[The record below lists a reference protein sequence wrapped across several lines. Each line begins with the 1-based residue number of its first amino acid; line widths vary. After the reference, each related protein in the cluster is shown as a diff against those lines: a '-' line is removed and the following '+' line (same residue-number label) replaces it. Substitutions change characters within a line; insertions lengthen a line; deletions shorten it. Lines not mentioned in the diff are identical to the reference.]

1 MIASLPHMTSAE
13 LMDAL
18 DTLDI
23 EQIELARLVDTSR
36 TSVQR
41 WSNEGA
47 PGCVS
52 LLLRL
57 LLARPELKELIGARP
72 RTGRGRPVKDRACR
86 AGSVSGPEAGKGK
99 GGRPGQDK
107 A

>member
-1 MIASLPHMTSAE
+1 MIASTPQLTPPE

-18 DTLDI
+18 DKLDM
-23 EQIELARLVDTSR
+23 EQAELARLVDT
-36 TSVQR
+36 TTTTAHR
-41 WSNEGA
+41 WSKAGA

-72 RTGRGRPVKDRACR
+72 RTGRGRPVVPRKRQ
-86 AGSVSGPEAGKGK
+86 GKTRG
-99 GGRPGQDK
+99 